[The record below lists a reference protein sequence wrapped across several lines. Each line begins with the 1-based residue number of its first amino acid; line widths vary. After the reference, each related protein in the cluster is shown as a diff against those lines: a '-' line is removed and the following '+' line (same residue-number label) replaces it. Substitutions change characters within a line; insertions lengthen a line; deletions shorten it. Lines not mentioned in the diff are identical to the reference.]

1 MTEKEL
7 GRALLQADAAGLGS
21 TPDPRL
27 LTGAILERD
36 RRRVRVLAAVAV
48 ALWLVPAALVAYVLA
63 SFAGDFIPKQKQ
75 LQKHVAEGRL
85 TGEERRRL
93 EAFHLDWMAAGA
105 KLGAVSVAAIGLAAV
120 VTVMLIAASR
130 RATLRQ
136 INASLVTISE
146 QLKQLREGRGPEA
159 GRT

>member
-7 GRALLQADAAGLGS
+7 GRALLNADGGGLTT

-36 RRRVRVLAAVAV
+36 RRRVRLLAFAAI
-48 ALWLVPAALVAYVLA
+48 ALWLVPAALLAYVLTT
-63 SFAGDFIPKQKQ
+63 FARDFIPKQKQ
-75 LQKHVAEGRL
+75 LQRRAAEGQL
-85 TGEERRRL
+85 TGEDRRL
-93 EAFHLDWMAAGA
+93 LETLQLDWTAAAAKVGA
-105 KLGAVSVAAIGLAAV
+105 ISVVAIALAAV
-120 VTVMLIAASR
+120 TTVMLISASR

-136 INASLVTISE
+136 INASLVMISD
-146 QLKQLREGRGPEA
+146 QLKQLREGRGAEG

>member
-1 MTEKEL
+1 MNEKEL
-7 GRALLQADAAGLGS
+7 GRALLQAHAADFGA

-36 RRRVRVLAAVAV
+36 RRRVRVLAVAAIV
-48 ALWLVPAALVAYVLA
+48 LWLVPAALLTYVLTT
-63 SFAGDFIPKQKQ
+63 FANDFIPKQKQ
-75 LQKHVAEGRL
+75 LQRGVAEGKL
-85 TGEERRRL
+85 TGEKRRVV
-93 EAFHLDWMAAGA
+93 EAFHLDWMALGA
-105 KLGAVSVAAIGLAAV
+105 KVGAISVAAIALAAIA
-120 VTVMLIAASR
+120 TVMLISASR

-146 QLKQLREGRGPEA
+146 QLKQLREGRGQEA

>member
-7 GRALLQADAAGLGS
+7 GRALLNLDGNGL
-21 TPDPRL
+21 TTAPDPRL

-36 RRRVRVLAAVAV
+36 RRRVRVLAVLAI
-48 ALWLVPAALVAYVLA
+48 ALWLVPLALLASVLT

-75 LQKHVAEGRL
+75 LQKHVAEGKL
-85 TGEERRRL
+85 DGEERRSI

-105 KLGAVSVAAIGLAAV
+105 KVGAISVTAIALAAIF
-120 VTVMLIAASR
+120 TVALISASR

-136 INASLVTISE
+136 INASLLVISE
-146 QLKQLREGRGPEA
+146 QLKRLREGQGPEQ
-159 GRT
+159 GRP

>member
-7 GRALLQADAAGLGS
+7 GRALLQADAAGLGAS
-21 TPDPRL
+21 PDPRL
-27 LTGAILERD
+27 LIGAILERD
-36 RRRVRVLAAVAV
+36 RRRVRVLAFAAII
-48 ALWLVPAALVAYVLA
+48 LWLVPAALMAYVLT
-63 SFAGDFIPKQKQ
+63 SFADDFVPKQKQ
-75 LQKHVAEGRL
+75 LQRHVAEGKL

-105 KLGAVSVAAIGLAAV
+105 KVGAVSVAAIALAAI
-120 VTVMLIAASR
+120 VTVMLMAASR

-136 INASLVTISE
+136 INASLMTISE
-146 QLKQLREGRGPEA
+146 LLKQSREGPGPEA